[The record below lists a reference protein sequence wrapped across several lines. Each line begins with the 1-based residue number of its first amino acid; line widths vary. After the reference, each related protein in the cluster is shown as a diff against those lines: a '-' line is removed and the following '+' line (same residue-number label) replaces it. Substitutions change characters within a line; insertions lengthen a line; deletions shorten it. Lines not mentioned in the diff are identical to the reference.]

1 MLDFELIKKLKE
13 RYSNIHPLIFHR
25 SVEHAKSNGE
35 LFDILDT
42 IPDKFP
48 IVWCEERS
56 KWIHL
61 ADRYLSDDFLDEIMD
76 F

>member
-42 IPDKFP
+42 IPEKFP
-48 IVWCEERS
+48 IVW
-56 KWIHL
+56 
-61 ADRYLSDDFLDEIMD
+61 
-76 F
+76 